1 MRLDM
6 RLDMRWDMRLDMRL
20 ADVFSF
26 LNLSFGLAGIG
37 YAFSDV
43 ERAAL
48 FVYLAALM
56 DGADGYIATRKG
68 NSEFGRELDSLADL
82 VSFGVLPAI
91 MLWSTSQ
98 NLFPIALAYLIAG
111 AFRLARFNVTGSN
124 DFVGMPITASGLLL
138 AAVIHLSFFQLAP
151 FLAIVLTLLMVSRW
165 RYVKIRDMSLLS
177 LFAAVLIVS
186 VFVRDASYA
195 LIFFTAAYAAYP
207 LVEVV
212 RNVRK
217 S

>member
-1 MRLDM
+1 
-6 RLDMRWDMRLDMRL
+6 MRL

-43 ERAAL
+43 EKAAL

-68 NSEFGRELDSLADL
+68 NSDFGKELDSLADL
-82 VSFGVLPAI
+82 VSFGVLPAV
-91 MLWSTSQ
+91 MLWNMSEM
-98 NLFPIALAYLIAG
+98 LFPVALAYLIAG
-111 AFRLARFNVTGSN
+111 AFRLARFNVGGGS
-124 DFVGMPITASGLLL
+124 DFTGMPITASALLL
-138 AAVIHLSFFQLAP
+138 SSVIHLSYFQIAPILAVV
-151 FLAIVLTLLMVSRW
+151 LAVLMVSRW

-212 RNVRK
+212 KNARK
-217 S
+217 G

>member
-1 MRLDM
+1 
-6 RLDMRWDMRLDMRL
+6 MRLDMRL

-37 YAFSDV
+37 YSFSHL

-48 FVYLAALM
+48 FVYVAALM

-68 NSEFGRELDSLADL
+68 NSDFGKELDSLADL
-82 VSFGVLPAI
+82 VSFGVLPAV
-91 MLWSTSQ
+91 MLWNTSE
-98 NLFPIALAYLIAG
+98 NFFPIALVYLIAG
-111 AFRLARFNVTGSN
+111 AFRLARFNVTGGN

-151 FLAIVLTLLMVSRW
+151 FLAIVLALLMVSRW
-165 RYVKIRDMSLLS
+165 RYVKIRDVSLLS

-207 LVEVV
+207 LVEVMKNA
-212 RNVRK
+212 RRA
-217 S
+217 

>member
-1 MRLDM
+1 MK
-6 RLDMRWDMRLDMRL
+6 L

-37 YAFSDV
+37 YVFSDV
-43 ERAAL
+43 EKAAL

-68 NSEFGRELDSLADL
+68 NSEFGKELDSLADL
-82 VSFGVLPAI
+82 VSFGVLPAM
-91 MLWSTSQ
+91 MLRSTSET
-98 NLFPIALAYLIAG
+98 LFPIALAYLIAG
-111 AFRLARFNVTGSN
+111 AFRLARFNVTDSD

-138 AAVIHLSFFQLAP
+138 SSVIHLSYLQVAP
-151 FLAIVLTLLMVSRW
+151 FLAILLSLLMVSRW
-165 RYVKIRDMSLLS
+165 KYVKIRDMSLLT

-186 VFVRDASYA
+186 IFVRDASYA
-195 LIFFTAAYAAYP
+195 LIFFTSAYAAYP
-207 LVEVV
+207 LVEVIRGV
-212 RNVRK
+212 RE

>member
-1 MRLDM
+1 
-6 RLDMRWDMRLDMRL
+6 MRL

-37 YAFSDV
+37 YAFSDIEKAV
-43 ERAAL
+43 L

-68 NSEFGRELDSLADL
+68 NSDFGKELDSLADL

-91 MLWSTSQ
+91 MLWKTSGM
-98 NLFPIALAYLIAG
+98 FPIALAYLIAG
-111 AFRLARFNVTGSN
+111 AFRLARFNVGGGS
-124 DFVGMPITASGLLL
+124 DFIGMPITASALLL
-138 AAVIHLSFFQLAP
+138 SSVIHLSFFQVAP
-151 FLAIVLTLLMVSRW
+151 LLAIVLAALMVSRW

-186 VFVRDASYA
+186 LFVRDASYA
-195 LIFFTAAYAAYP
+195 LIFFTSAYAAYP

-212 RNVRK
+212 KNARK

>member
-1 MRLDM
+1 
-6 RLDMRWDMRLDMRL
+6 MRL

-26 LNLSFGLAGIG
+26 LNLSFGLAGLS
-37 YAFSDV
+37 YVFSDV
-43 ERAAL
+43 GKAAI

-68 NSEFGRELDSLADL
+68 NSDFGRELDSLADL
-82 VSFGVLPAI
+82 VSFGVLPAM
-91 MLWSTSQ
+91 MLWSMSET
-98 NLFPIALAYLIAG
+98 LFPIALAYLIAG

-124 DFVGMPITASGLLL
+124 DFVGMPITASALLL
-138 AAVIHLSFFQLAP
+138 SSVIHLSYFQFAP
-151 FLAIVLTLLMVSRW
+151 FLAILLSLLMVSRW
-165 RYVKIRDMSLLS
+165 RYVKIKDMSLLS

-186 VFVRDASYA
+186 IFVRDASYA

-212 RNVRK
+212 RNVKK
-217 S
+217 SL